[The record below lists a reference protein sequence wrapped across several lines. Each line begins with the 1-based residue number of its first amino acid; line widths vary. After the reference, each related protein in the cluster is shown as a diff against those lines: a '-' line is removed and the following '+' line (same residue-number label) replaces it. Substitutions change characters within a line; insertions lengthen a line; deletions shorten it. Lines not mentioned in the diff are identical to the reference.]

1 MKALNYPILNNEFER
16 VGMML
21 QGEYS
26 HPEIVEDLES
36 GFPTFSVTVSKTGC
50 EDISKIQDNTYTL
63 IDGEIYSLLSS
74 DDVDRHEKD
83 LFYEHWAVPFLQ
95 AEAESIE
102 EPTSDQDAG
111 FYFEKTLED
120 TPISLGSVEVQKKK
134 TLAFSSG
141 KVGSRLH
148 DLYREFGVE
157 PVFKTRFN
165 PYDPDM
171 PVGITLDLVLER
183 GSKETGI
190 VLDSE
195 TNLIKINRKMNK
207 DDLLTGIKVKP
218 FTREETVKKTVK
230 TAQQSVEI
238 KAQPKVEQAQTK
250 HKPAWPTTSGLPITS
265 SYGPRRSPTAGA
277 SNWHAAID
285 IGGNGVNHPIYA
297 TQDGK
302 VTHSH
307 YNQYGNTIRIK
318 HTADK
323 YYSQYM
329 HLASRSVSVG
339 DTVKR
344 GQRIGTMGT
353 TGIST
358 GIHLDFAISK
368 NGTFY
373 QQSTTIDPR
382 EYLKMEFTSGTPAPA
397 QDDGLPEKTRKQ
409 LAYFET
415 QAGGTYTQSGA
426 RNNYIDNQGRII
438 NKAPA
443 DCSSIVYKSLIF
455 AGIPCGFS
463 ANNAWKGTTYTLRD
477 QSGAGQYFNIVNN
490 WNQLEPGDIILC
502 NNWGHVV
509 TYVGGGRVFHASKPG
524 VPHGYASASTYKSRV
539 NRILRPKDRGSRT
552 VKKTQSTTQR
562 VDSTLIGGS
571 NKDQI
576 WVHLK
581 NIGYGDIQAAAIMGN
596 LYQESRYDPKAQQ
609 GGGRLPGRGLAQWSV
624 HERWQDLLSYASS
637 EGLDPWSI
645 EAQVKFIHREMR
657 YGYISS
663 RMNSRASWYGG
674 QSGAHGYEAFSTV
687 NDITKAT
694 EFFCKEFEIAG
705 VELMSVRVNE
715 AKKVYKDY
723 KGTYQGGEESSVT
736 VGDTKYTTKEVSEK
750 EEVTYSI
757 KDIILEEDDF
767 YSFQGQETI
776 YSRKAQQR
784 FGFNQQNKSYYLMG
798 VHEMNSTNIT
808 GEFESALLKLKEKSS
823 PFEEYIVDLD
833 TTDPDTREALQS
845 VELGDKIRVTSHG
858 WERNQDLVLVARVS
872 QVIRRPG
879 ERENIGVRITD
890 AERLEVFLPDHI
902 RALQERIA
910 RADAEDF
917 DRMQVVLRSDIVNF
931 IGQGDETE
939 IIASVRNSG
948 ADYTHQIPDAEFKW
962 QVYDKNGI
970 PISETEEHDIV
981 IGEGL
986 QNDAGNTTW
995 RTAELVDGNRYRIHP
1010 TIIGTELRFDTYDV
1024 DGNPID
1030 STEWLDDKED
1040 VVYVAPPFA
1049 SYMVVEAKTNPST
1062 RPFQV
1067 LAEATPLIMEGK
1079 KVFINADMVDERIT
1093 VTCRVR
1099 EAEGSI
1105 SLSKTDYTHTGPNP
1119 PSDYRPGSEYLKEVP
1134 GTGIYDENGN
1144 WTGDFEKLMF
1154 DGHEWVN
1161 QDVTKLEKELELEF
1175 FELDKK
1181 LDERN
1186 VRQQAI
1192 LEGLGVG
1199 PLSETHQEIVGDIL
1213 NEKERYEQLVADAKE
1228 AGTSA
1233 GTQAEQAFTEAE
1245 KALTSASSALSGLS
1259 TTQEDLSN
1267 LVEIV
1272 NDPVEGLSSK
1282 AKQTI
1287 VEEINNTVSEHTTQ
1301 ISQNAT
1307 DISSKAEQSIV
1318 DGINQTVENQ
1328 GTQISQN
1335 ASDISSKADKS
1346 VVDTLSG
1353 TVETNSTNISQNATD
1368 IQSKADQSVVDTL
1381 TGEVQANATAI
1392 TQNATEISSLAN
1404 KTITTAD
1411 GKTTTWDTLLKQ
1423 TAEGLSSK
1431 ADNVVV
1437 VDGVETTLQSY
1448 IEQTAE
1454 GLKSDFTSITDENG
1468 NVIVKNNSMIQ
1479 SPDGTYQRWSEMDLS
1494 GKVSGY
1500 QDVVETSDLFSRT
1513 LGSTEEGISD
1523 NISSIVQGSEIIQL
1537 SVGEAIKSE
1546 RKGMIGDVILENSNT
1561 QTLASN
1567 RLGVWY
1573 LNRSLIVGSTYY
1585 ARMKATIQ
1593 PTLFVSMADEELRF
1607 SKVSGTTDE
1616 WELFFE
1622 YSNGM
1627 GEPTHVFYVQNKNS
1641 AAGQFQILELYESDP
1656 EAIGTVLSI
1665 LSNSG
1670 SIRTQNLIGDTLAEL
1685 GIINSDGYFSGDR
1698 FMFTSDVNIAPDF
1711 TLSANHIRG
1720 NIMELT
1726 TASFVAEDGTT
1737 YIDPYRVESY
1747 APSDPLKAYPRYRA
1761 DRSYKT
1767 NNMVYHNGR
1776 VYKARRDSKNKEPWG
1791 TATAYWETVWDW
1803 DLEEPPHPGAL
1814 ASMQNGVF
1822 FTRAPNGNSM
1832 GYLGY
1837 LNRNGRDYYALN
1849 VSASRN
1855 FGIITGGT
1863 DVVFEYADYNKQ
1875 LQAGRNLSFNSG
1887 YGVIQSSDRRLKYD
1901 VEPTEVNPEKI
1912 MEEAKFSSFTYY
1924 DSDIHLDIGMV
1935 AQDNMDLTV
1944 EGEDGYLAIDTMK
1957 LNYVTAYAVQKLLKR
1972 VKELEER
1979 IG

>member
-1 MKALNYPILNNEFER
+1 MKYLNYPILNNEFER
-16 VGMML
+16 VGMVL

-36 GFPTFSVTVSKTGC
+36 GFPTFSMTVSKADC
-50 EDISKIQDNTYTL
+50 EDISRIEDNTYTI
-63 IDGEIYSLLSS
+63 IDSEVYSLLSS
-74 DDVDRHEKD
+74 EDVDRHEKD
-83 LFYEHWAVPFLQ
+83 LFYEHWAVPYLQ

-120 TPISLGSVEVQKKK
+120 TPISLGNVEVQKKK
-134 TLAFSSG
+134 TLAFSAG

-157 PVFKTRFN
+157 PVFTTRYS
-165 PYDPDM
+165 PYRPDDPI
-171 PVGITLDLVLER
+171 GITLDLVQER
-183 GSKETGI
+183 GGKDTGI
-190 VLDSE
+190 ILDSE

-218 FTREETVKKTVK
+218 FVKEETVTKTVK

-238 KAQPKVEQAQTK
+238 KAQPKVEVKQEK
-250 HKPAWPTTSGLPITS
+250 HSPAWPTTSGLPITS
-265 SYGPRRSPTAGA
+265 AYGPRRAPTAGA
-277 SNWHAAID
+277 STWHAAID
-285 IGGNGVNHPIYA
+285 IGGGGTNHPIYA
-297 TQDGK
+297 TQDGE

-307 YNQYGNTIRIK
+307 YDQYGNTIRIK
-318 HTADK
+318 HSADK

-339 DTVKR
+339 QKVKR

-373 QQSTTIDPR
+373 QQTTTIDPR
-382 EYLKMEFTSGTPAPA
+382 EYLKMEFTTGTASAPS
-397 QDDGLPEKTRKQ
+397 DDGLPEKTRKQ

-415 QAGGTYTQSGA
+415 QVGGTYTQSGA
-426 RNNYIDNQGRII
+426 RNNYIDNQGRVI

-455 AGIPCGFS
+455 AGIPCGF
-463 ANNAWKGTTYTLRD
+463 NADNSWKGTTYTLRD
-477 QSGAGQYFNIVNN
+477 QSAAGQYFNIVNN
-490 WNQLEPGDIILC
+490 WSQLEPGDIILC

-509 TYVGGGRVFHASKPG
+509 TYVGGGRVFHASRPG
-524 VPHGYASASTYKSRV
+524 VPHGYASASTYQSRL
-539 NRILRPKDRGSRT
+539 NRIIRPKDRGSRT
-552 VKKTQSTTQR
+552 IKKTQATTQK

-576 WVHLK
+576 WVRLK
-581 NIGYGDIQAAAIMGN
+581 NIGYGDVQAAAIMGN

-624 HERWQDLLSYASS
+624 NERWQDLLVYASG

-674 QSGAHGYEAFSTV
+674 TSGAHGYEAFSTV

-705 VELMSVRVNE
+705 VAMMSVRVNE

-723 KGTYQGGEESSVT
+723 KNTYQGGEESSVT

-776 YSRKAQQR
+776 YSRKAQER
-784 FGFNQQNKSYYLMG
+784 FGFNRQNKSYYLMG
-798 VHEMNSTNIT
+798 VHEMNSSNVT
-808 GEFESALLKLKEKSS
+808 GEFESALLKLKEKSR
-823 PFEEYIVDLD
+823 PFEEYVVDLD

-845 VELGDKIRVTSHG
+845 VQLGDKIRVTSHG
-858 WERNQDLVLVARVS
+858 WERNEDLVLVARVS

-902 RALQERIA
+902 RGLQERIA

-939 IIASVRNSG
+939 IVASVRNSG

-981 IGEGL
+981 VGSGL
-986 QNDAGNTTW
+986 QNDAGNSTW

-1010 TIIGTELRFDTYDV
+1010 TIIGTEYRFDTYDV
-1024 DGNPID
+1024 DGNAID

-1040 VVYVAPPFA
+1040 VVYVAPAFA
-1049 SYMVVEAKTNPST
+1049 SYMVVEAKTNPNT

-1079 KVFINADMVDERIT
+1079 KVFISADMVDERIT
-1093 VTCRVR
+1093 VTCSVR

-1105 SLSKTDYTHTGPNP
+1105 SLSKTDYTHVGANP
-1119 PSDYRPGSEYLKEVP
+1119 PSDYRPGSEFLKEVP
-1134 GTGIYDENGN
+1134 GTGVYDENGN
-1144 WTGDFEKLMF
+1144 WTGEFEKLMF

-1161 QDVTKLEKELELEF
+1161 QDVNKLEKELELEF
-1175 FELDKK
+1175 FEFDESLKERDK
-1181 LDERN
+1181 
-1186 VRQQAI
+1186 RQQAI
-1192 LEGLGVG
+1192 LDGLGVKDI
-1199 PLSETHQEIVGDIL
+1199 SETDAQIRADI
-1213 NEKERYEQLVADAKE
+1213 
-1228 AGTSA
+1228 
-1233 GTQAEQAFTEAE
+1233 QAFI
-1245 KALTSASSALSGLS
+1245 ASQPPS
-1259 TTQEDLSN
+1259 DDM
-1267 LVEIV
+1267 EITF
-1272 NDPVEGLSSK
+1272 S
-1282 AKQTI
+1282 
-1287 VEEINNTVSEHTTQ
+1287 
-1301 ISQNAT
+1301 
-1307 DISSKAEQSIV
+1307 
-1318 DGINQTVENQ
+1318 DG
-1328 GTQISQN
+1328 
-1335 ASDISSKADKS
+1335 A
-1346 VVDTLSG
+1346 
-1353 TVETNSTNISQNATD
+1353 
-1368 IQSKADQSVVDTL
+1368 
-1381 TGEVQANATAI
+1381 
-1392 TQNATEISSLAN
+1392 
-1404 KTITTAD
+1404 
-1411 GKTTTWDTLLKQ
+1411 TTTWANFKGDYKQ
-1423 TAEGLSSK
+1423 
-1431 ADNVVV
+1431 V
-1437 VDGVETTLQSY
+1437 
-1448 IEQTAE
+1448 
-1454 GLKSDFTSITDENG
+1454 TD
-1468 NVIVKNNSMIQ
+1468 
-1479 SPDGTYQRWSEMDLS
+1479 
-1494 GKVSGY
+1494 
-1500 QDVVETSDLFSRT
+1500 DVGMFRRT
-1513 LGSTEEGISD
+1513 LGSTEEEIESGITGTVSD
-1523 NISSIVQGSEIIQL
+1523 VIQSSDIIQTTV
-1537 SVGEAIKSE
+1537 SKVFEE
-1546 RKGMIGDVILENSNT
+1546 EQKGMIGDIILENSEMKT
-1561 QTLASN
+1561 ATGGTEAQHARWELPYPLTLDS
-1567 RLGVWY
+1567 
-1573 LNRSLIVGSTYY
+1573 YY
-1585 ARMKATIQ
+1585 YVRMKATVRPHLALSIDGSDYQ
-1593 PTLFVSMADEELRF
+1593 DETPF
-1607 SKVSGTTDE
+1607 KKVEGTDDE
-1616 WELFFE
+1616 WEII
-1622 YSNGM
+1622 Y
-1627 GEPTHVFYVQNKNS
+1627 QNKNDS
-1641 AAGQFQILELYESDP
+1641 SNSYYSHFSVINLFEGVAAQFQVLELYQVMGESVRTILTQLTDS
-1656 EAIGTVLSI
+1656 ASI
-1665 LSNSG
+1665 M
-1670 SIRTQNLIGDTLAEL
+1670 TQNLIGDTLAEL

-1698 FMFTSDVNIAPDF
+1698 FMFTSDVNIHPNF

-1747 APSDPLKAYPRYRA
+1747 APSDPLKAYPQYRV
-1761 DRSYKT
+1761 DKT
-1767 NNMVYHNGR
+1767 YRTGDMVYYGGR
-1776 VYKARRDSKNKEPWG
+1776 VFRALQDSIMMYPPNG
-1791 TATAYWETVWDW
+1791 TVNAYWEEVRTSE
-1803 DLEEPPHPGAL
+1803 LELPPHPRAL
-1814 ASMQNGVF
+1814 ASMQNGTF

-1855 FGIITGGT
+1855 FGIITGGQ
-1863 DVVFEYADYNKQ
+1863 DVIFEYAHYNDQ
-1875 LQAGRNLSFNSG
+1875 MQAGRNLSFNSG

-1912 MEEAKFSSFTYY
+1912 LEEAEFSSFTYK

-1935 AQDNMDLTV
+1935 AQDNMDLAV
-1944 EGEDGYLAIDTMK
+1944 EGEDGYLAIDKMK
-1957 LNYVTAYAVQKLLKR
+1957 LDYVTAYAVQKLLKR
-1972 VKELEER
+1972 VKELEEQL
-1979 IG
+1979 G

>member
-26 HPEIVEDLES
+26 HPEIMEDLES

-83 LFYEHWAVPFLQ
+83 LFYEHWAVPYLQ

-102 EPTSDQDAG
+102 EPTYDQDAG

-120 TPISLGSVEVQKKK
+120 TPISLGTVEVQKKK
-134 TLAFSSG
+134 TLAFSAG

-165 PYDPDM
+165 PYEPDM

-183 GSKETGI
+183 GSRETGI

-238 KAQPKVEQAQTK
+238 KAQPKVEVKQTK
-250 HKPAWPTTSGLPITS
+250 HKPAWPTTPGLPITS
-265 SYGPRRSPTAGA
+265 GYGPRRSPTAGA
-277 SNWHAAID
+277 SSWHAAID
-285 IGGNGVNHPIYA
+285 IGGGGKTNHPIYA
-297 TQDGK
+297 TQDGT

-307 YNQYGNTIRIK
+307 FDRYGNTIRIK
-318 HTADK
+318 HSADK

-329 HLASRSVSVG
+329 HLSSRSVSVG
-339 DTVKR
+339 QKVKR

-415 QAGGTYTQSGA
+415 QVGGTYTQSGA
-426 RNNYIDNQGRII
+426 RNNYINNQGRVI

-463 ANNAWKGTTYTLRD
+463 ANNAWKGTTYTLKE
-477 QSGAGQYFNIVNN
+477 QSDKNQYFNIVKS

-524 VPHGYASASTYKSRV
+524 VPHGYASAGTYKSRV

-552 VKKTQSTTQR
+552 IKKTQSTTQK

-663 RMNSRASWYGG
+663 RMNSRASRYGG

-705 VELMSVRVNE
+705 VAMMSVRVNE

-845 VELGDKIRVTSHG
+845 VQLGDKIRVTSHG
-858 WERNQDLVLVARVS
+858 WEKNQDLVLTARVS

-890 AERLEVFLPDHI
+890 AERIEVVLPDHI
-902 RALQERIA
+902 RQLQERIA
-910 RADAEDF
+910 QADAEDF
-917 DRMQVVLRSDIVNF
+917 DRLQVVLRSDIVNF

-948 ADYTHQIPDAEFKW
+948 ADYTYQIPDAEFKW

-981 IGEGL
+981 IGTGL

-1010 TIIGTELRFDTYDV
+1010 TIIGTEYRFDTYNE
-1024 DGNPID
+1024 DGNIID

-1040 VVYVAPPFA
+1040 TVYVAPPFT
-1049 SYMVVEAKTNPST
+1049 SYMIVEAKTNPST

-1119 PSDYRPGSEYLKEVP
+1119 PSDYRPGSEYLREVP

-1144 WTGDFEKLMF
+1144 WTGEFEKLMF

-1161 QDVTKLEKELELEF
+1161 QDVKKLEKELEEDF
-1175 FELDKK
+1175 NDLDKSLK
-1181 LDERN
+1181 ARDEK
-1186 VRQQAI
+1186 QQAI
-1192 LEGLGVG
+1192 LDGLGVKSI
-1199 PLSETHQEIVGDIL
+1199 SETDAQIRADIQEFIASQPPSENMEIV
-1213 NEKERYEQLVADAKE
+1213 
-1228 AGTSA
+1228 
-1233 GTQAEQAFTEAE
+1233 F
-1245 KALTSASSALSGLS
+1245 
-1259 TTQEDLSN
+1259 EDGS
-1267 LVEIV
+1267 
-1272 NDPVEGLSSK
+1272 
-1282 AKQTI
+1282 
-1287 VEEINNTVSEHTTQ
+1287 
-1301 ISQNAT
+1301 
-1307 DISSKAEQSIV
+1307 
-1318 DGINQTVENQ
+1318 
-1328 GTQISQN
+1328 
-1335 ASDISSKADKS
+1335 
-1346 VVDTLSG
+1346 
-1353 TVETNSTNISQNATD
+1353 
-1368 IQSKADQSVVDTL
+1368 
-1381 TGEVQANATAI
+1381 
-1392 TQNATEISSLAN
+1392 
-1404 KTITTAD
+1404 
-1411 GKTTTWDTLLKQ
+1411 TTTWANFKGDYKQ
-1423 TAEGLSSK
+1423 VTK
-1431 ADNVVV
+1431 
-1437 VDGVETTLQSY
+1437 
-1448 IEQTAE
+1448 
-1454 GLKSDFTSITDENG
+1454 
-1468 NVIVKNNSMIQ
+1468 
-1479 SPDGTYQRWSEMDLS
+1479 
-1494 GKVSGY
+1494 
-1500 QDVVETSDLFSRT
+1500 DVGMFRST
-1513 LGSTEEGISD
+1513 LGSTEEEIASGITGTVSD
-1523 NISSIVQGSEIIQL
+1523 VIQSSDIIQL
-1537 SVGEAIKSE
+1537 SVGKVLAGE
-1546 RKGMIGDVILENSNT
+1546 RKGMIGDVILENSPT
-1561 QTLASN
+1561 KVIEGWWYGT
-1567 RLGVWY
+1567 WY
-1573 LNRSLIVGSTYY
+1573 LPRSLVVGNTYY
-1585 ARMKATIQ
+1585 VRIKSTVK
-1593 PTLFVSMADEELRF
+1593 PVLDRGMAGESDVNLG
-1607 SKVSGTTDE
+1607 KIHGTADE
-1616 WELFFE
+1616 WELVFE
-1622 YSNGM
+1622 YKNTRRY
-1627 GEPTHVFYVQNKNS
+1627 PTHEFRLGNLSS
-1641 AAGQFQILELYESDP
+1641 AAGEFQILELYQADP
-1656 EAIGTVLSI
+1656 EATGTKLTI
-1665 LSNSG
+1665 LSNSA
-1670 SIRTQNLIGDTLAEL
+1670 SLTTQNLIGDTLAEL
-1685 GIINSDGYFSGDR
+1685 GIIDSDGYFSGDR
-1698 FMFTSDVNIAPDF
+1698 FMFSSDVSIAPDF
-1711 TLSANHIRG
+1711 KLSANHIQG

-1747 APSDPLKAYPRYRA
+1747 APSDPLKAYPQYRE
-1761 DRSYKT
+1761 DKIYRT
-1767 NNMVYHNGR
+1767 GDMVYFSGR
-1776 VYKARRDSKNKEPWG
+1776 VFRALQDSIMMYPPSGSVN
-1791 TATAYWETVWDW
+1791 AYWQEVGSY
-1803 DLEEPPHPGAL
+1803 DLELPPHPGAL
-1814 ASMQNGVF
+1814 ASMQNGTF
-1822 FTRAPNGNSM
+1822 FTRSPGGNSM

-1855 FGIITGGT
+1855 FGIVTGGT
-1863 DVVFEYADYNKQ
+1863 NVVFEYADYNKQ

-1887 YGVIQSSDRRLKYD
+1887 YGVIQSSDRRLKSD
-1901 VEPTEVNPEKI
+1901 IAPTEVNPEKI
-1912 MEEAKFSSFTYY
+1912 LEEAKFSSFTYK

-1935 AQDNMDLTV
+1935 AQDNVDLTV